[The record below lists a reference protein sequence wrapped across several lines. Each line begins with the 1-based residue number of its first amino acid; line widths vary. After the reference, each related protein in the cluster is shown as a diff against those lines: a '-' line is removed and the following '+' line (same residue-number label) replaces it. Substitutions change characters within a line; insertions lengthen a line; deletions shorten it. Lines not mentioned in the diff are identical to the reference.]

1 MRKAFVGC
9 GNVFLVAIT
18 AAGSEAF
25 YIEIDSA
32 ARQLRRLAPSASMR
46 ELG

>member
-1 MRKAFVGC
+1 VSRYRI
-9 GNVFLVAIT
+9 LIVAAVVVIA

-32 ARQLRRLAPSASMR
+32 ARQLRRLAPTTSLR
-46 ELG
+46 DL